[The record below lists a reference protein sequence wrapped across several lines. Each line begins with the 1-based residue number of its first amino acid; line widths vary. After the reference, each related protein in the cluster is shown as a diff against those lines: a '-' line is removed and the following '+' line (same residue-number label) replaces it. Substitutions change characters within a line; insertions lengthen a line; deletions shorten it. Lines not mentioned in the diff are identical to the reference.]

1 MKIQYYL
8 LAATLFSLPVAAQET
23 YENAN
28 LTSTDLNGTARYEGM
43 GGAMEALGADVST
56 IGSNPAGIGLFRR
69 SQLSV
74 SGGLLM
80 QSNGK
85 EYGDGKKTNASF
97 DQIGFVYTTRASRG
111 SNLNFGF
118 NYTKG
123 KNFDFLLNAS
133 GKLGNGS
140 QNNQSYLKHVLGS
153 ENYGGFD
160 VRKKDDAYIGFASPQ
175 ANFVSWTWNQLDYLY
190 FNTLLPDATTAGK
203 FNNYLADSYT
213 FDKAS
218 TGYVSNYDFN
228 ISGSIQDQFYLGL
241 TFGLKDVH
249 YDSESR
255 YNERLSNGVGDVS
268 VLDIRR
274 ITGTGFD
281 ITAGII
287 VRPIASSPFRIG
299 AYVKTPTWYDL
310 TTSNVTRIDRNTN
323 TGGKNDW
330 GEVPNSYDYKLWT
343 TPWKFGLSLGHTVG
357 NYLAL
362 GLTYEFEDHSTLDS
376 RINDGGYYNDY
387 YGTYYETSSAD
398 KSMNKH
404 TKQAL
409 KGVSTLKMGAEYK
422 PTSNLALRLGYNYIS
437 PKYNKDAQKDPTIV
451 SPGSAYSSS
460 TDFVNWD
467 STNRFTFGIGYQIN
481 KFNVDLAYQYSMQK
495 GTFYPFSTMNFSI
508 HDTATGN
515 TTSYSNQAVGAKVD
529 NNRGQLLLTVGY
541 RL

>member
-28 LTSTDLNGTARYEGM
+28 LTSTDLNGTARYVGM

-140 QNNQSYLKHVLGS
+140 QNNQSYLKYVLGS

-218 TGYVSNYDFN
+218 TGYVGNYDFN

-310 TTSNVTRIDRNTN
+310 TTSNVTRIDKNTN

-330 GEVPNSYDYKLWT
+330 GKVPNSYDYKLW

-508 HDTATGN
+508 HDTTTGN
-515 TTSYSNQAVGAKVD
+515 TTSYSNQAVGTKVD

>member
-28 LTSTDLNGTARYEGM
+28 LTSTDLNGTARYVGM

-218 TGYVSNYDFN
+218 IGYVGNYDFN
-228 ISGSIQDQFYLGL
+228 ISGSIQDQFYFGL

-343 TPWKFGLSLGHTVG
+343 PWKFGLSLGHTVG

-404 TKQAL
+404 TRQAL

>member
-28 LTSTDLNGTARYEGM
+28 LTSTDLNGTARYVGM

-190 FNTLLPDATTAGK
+190 FNILLPDATTAGK

-218 TGYVSNYDFN
+218 TGYVGNYDFN

-330 GEVPNSYDYKLWT
+330 GEVPNSYDYKLW

>member
-28 LTSTDLNGTARYEGM
+28 LTSTDLNGTTRYVGM

-69 SQLSV
+69 SQFSV

-218 TGYVSNYDFN
+218 TGYVGNYDFN

-330 GEVPNSYDYKLWT
+330 GEVPNSYDYKLW

>member
-28 LTSTDLNGTARYEGM
+28 LTSTDLNGTARYVGM

-218 TGYVSNYDFN
+218 TGYVGNYDFN

-323 TGGKNDW
+323 TSGKNDW
-330 GEVPNSYDYKLWT
+330 GEVPNSYDYKLW

-481 KFNVDLAYQYSMQK
+481 KFNVDLAYQYSIQK

>member
-28 LTSTDLNGTARYEGM
+28 LTSTDLNGTARYVGM

-218 TGYVSNYDFN
+218 TGYVGNYDFN

-274 ITGTGFD
+274 INGTGFD

-330 GEVPNSYDYKLWT
+330 GKVPNSYDYKLW

-481 KFNVDLAYQYSMQK
+481 KFNVDLAYQYSIQK

-529 NNRGQLLLTVGY
+529 NNRGQLLLTVSY

>member
-28 LTSTDLNGTARYEGM
+28 LTSTDLNGTARYVGM

-218 TGYVSNYDFN
+218 TGYVGNYDFN

-241 TFGLKDVH
+241 AFGLKDIH

-323 TGGKNDW
+323 TSGKNDW
-330 GEVPNSYDYKLWT
+330 GKVPNSYDYKLW

>member
-28 LTSTDLNGTARYEGM
+28 LTSTDLNGTARYVGM

-218 TGYVSNYDFN
+218 TGYVGNYDFN

-255 YNERLSNGVGDVS
+255 YNERLSNGIGDVS

-323 TGGKNDW
+323 TSGKNDW
-330 GEVPNSYDYKLWT
+330 GKVPNSYDYKLW

>member
-28 LTSTDLNGTARYEGM
+28 LTSTDLNGTARYVGM

-190 FNTLLPDATTAGK
+190 FKTLLPDATTAGK

-218 TGYVSNYDFN
+218 TGYVGNYDFN

-330 GEVPNSYDYKLWT
+330 GEVPNSYDYKLW

>member
-28 LTSTDLNGTARYEGM
+28 LTSTDLNGTARYVGM

-85 EYGDGKKTNASF
+85 EYGNGKKTNASF

-123 KNFDFLLNAS
+123 KNFNFLLNAS

-175 ANFVSWTWNQLDYLY
+175 ANFVSWIWNQLDYLY

-218 TGYVSNYDFN
+218 TGYVGNYDFN

-330 GEVPNSYDYKLWT
+330 GKVPNSYDYKLW

>member
-28 LTSTDLNGTARYEGM
+28 LTSTDLNGTARYVGM

-218 TGYVSNYDFN
+218 TGYVGNYDFN

-330 GEVPNSYDYKLWT
+330 GKVPNSYDYKLW

>member
-28 LTSTDLNGTARYEGM
+28 LTSTDLNGTARYVGM

-218 TGYVSNYDFN
+218 TGYVGNYDFN

-323 TGGKNDW
+323 TSGKNDW
-330 GEVPNSYDYKLWT
+330 GEVPNSYDYKLW

-481 KFNVDLAYQYSMQK
+481 KFNVDLAYQYSIQK

-529 NNRGQLLLTVGY
+529 NNRGQLLLTVSY

>member
-28 LTSTDLNGTARYEGM
+28 LTSTDLNGTARYVGM

-218 TGYVSNYDFN
+218 TGYVGNYDFN

-323 TGGKNDW
+323 TSGKNDW
-330 GEVPNSYDYKLWT
+330 GKVPNSYDYKLW

-515 TTSYSNQAVGAKVD
+515 TTSYSNQAVGTKVD

>member
-28 LTSTDLNGTARYEGM
+28 LTSTDFNGTARYVGM

-218 TGYVSNYDFN
+218 TGYVGNYDFN

-330 GEVPNSYDYKLWT
+330 GEVPNSYDYKLW

-529 NNRGQLLLTVGY
+529 NNRGQLLLTVSY

>member
-28 LTSTDLNGTARYEGM
+28 LTSTDLNGTARYVGM

-218 TGYVSNYDFN
+218 TGYVGNYDFN

-330 GEVPNSYDYKLWT
+330 GKVPNSYDYKLW

-481 KFNVDLAYQYSMQK
+481 KFNVDLAYQYSIQK

-508 HDTATGN
+508 HDTVTGN

>member
-28 LTSTDLNGTARYEGM
+28 LTSTDLNGTARYVGM
-43 GGAMEALGADVST
+43 GGAMEALGADAST

-160 VRKKDDAYIGFASPQ
+160 VRKKDDTYIGFASPQ
-175 ANFVSWTWNQLDYLY
+175 ANFASWTWNQLDYLY

-218 TGYVSNYDFN
+218 TGYVGNYDFN

-274 ITGTGFD
+274 INGTGFD

-330 GEVPNSYDYKLWT
+330 GKVPNSYDYKLW

-481 KFNVDLAYQYSMQK
+481 KFNVDLAYQYSIQK

>member
-28 LTSTDLNGTARYEGM
+28 LTSTDLNGTARYVGM

-218 TGYVSNYDFN
+218 TGYVGNYDFN
-228 ISGSIQDQFYLGL
+228 ISGSIQDQFYFGL

-343 TPWKFGLSLGHTVG
+343 PWKFGLSLGHTVG

-404 TKQAL
+404 TRQAL

>member
-28 LTSTDLNGTARYEGM
+28 LTSTDLNGTARYVGM
-43 GGAMEALGADVST
+43 GGAMEAVGADAST

-97 DQIGFVYTTRASRG
+97 GQIGFVYTTRASRG

-218 TGYVSNYDFN
+218 TGYVGNYDFN

-274 ITGTGFD
+274 INGTGFD

-330 GEVPNSYDYKLWT
+330 GKVPNSYDYKLW

-481 KFNVDLAYQYSMQK
+481 KFNVDLAYQYSIQK

>member
-28 LTSTDLNGTARYEGM
+28 LTSTDLNGTARYVGM

-218 TGYVSNYDFN
+218 TGYVGNYDFN

-255 YNERLSNGVGDVS
+255 YNERLSNGIGDVS

-330 GEVPNSYDYKLWT
+330 GEVPNSYDYKLW

-451 SPGSAYSSS
+451 SPGSAYSLS

>member
-28 LTSTDLNGTARYEGM
+28 LTSTDLNGTARYVGM

-218 TGYVSNYDFN
+218 TGYVGNYDFN
-228 ISGSIQDQFYLGL
+228 ISGSIQDQFYFGL

-343 TPWKFGLSLGHTVG
+343 PWKFGLSLGHTVG

-404 TKQAL
+404 TRQAL
-409 KGVSTLKMGAEYK
+409 KGVSALKMGAEYK

>member
-28 LTSTDLNGTARYEGM
+28 LTSTDLNGTARYVGM

-153 ENYGGFD
+153 EIYGGFD

-218 TGYVSNYDFN
+218 TGYVGNYDFN

-255 YNERLSNGVGDVS
+255 YNERLSNGIGDVS

-330 GEVPNSYDYKLWT
+330 GEVPNSYDYKLW

-481 KFNVDLAYQYSMQK
+481 KFNVDLAYQYSIQK

-529 NNRGQLLLTVGY
+529 NNRGQLLLTVSY

>member
-28 LTSTDLNGTARYEGM
+28 LTSTDLNGTARYVGM

-140 QNNQSYLKHVLGS
+140 QNNQSYLKYVLGS

-218 TGYVSNYDFN
+218 TGYVGNYDFN

-310 TTSNVTRIDRNTN
+310 TTSNVTRIDKNTN

-330 GEVPNSYDYKLWT
+330 GKVPNSYDYKLW

-508 HDTATGN
+508 HDTVTGN

>member
-28 LTSTDLNGTARYEGM
+28 LTSTDLNGTARYVGM

-218 TGYVSNYDFN
+218 TGYVGNYDFN

-255 YNERLSNGVGDVS
+255 YNERLSNGLGDVS

-323 TGGKNDW
+323 TSGKNDW
-330 GEVPNSYDYKLWT
+330 GKVPNSYDYKLW

-508 HDTATGN
+508 HDTTTGN
-515 TTSYSNQAVGAKVD
+515 TTSYSNQAVGTKVD

>member
-23 YENAN
+23 YENTN
-28 LTSTDLNGTARYEGM
+28 LTSTDLNGTARYVGM

-140 QNNQSYLKHVLGS
+140 QNNQSYLKYVLGS

-218 TGYVSNYDFN
+218 TGYVGNYDFN

-310 TTSNVTRIDRNTN
+310 TTSNVTRIDKNTN

-330 GEVPNSYDYKLWT
+330 GKVPNSYDYKLW

-467 STNRFTFGIGYQIN
+467 STNRFTFGIGFQIN

-529 NNRGQLLLTVGY
+529 NNRGQLLLTVSY

>member
-28 LTSTDLNGTARYEGM
+28 LTSTDLNGTARYVGM

-140 QNNQSYLKHVLGS
+140 QNNQSYLKYVLGS

-218 TGYVSNYDFN
+218 TGYVGNYDFN

-310 TTSNVTRIDRNTN
+310 TTSNVTRIDKNTN

-330 GEVPNSYDYKLWT
+330 GKVPNSYDYKLW

-529 NNRGQLLLTVGY
+529 NNRGQLLLTVSY

>member
-28 LTSTDLNGTARYEGM
+28 LTSTDLNGTARYVGM
-43 GGAMEALGADVST
+43 GGAMEALGADAST

-218 TGYVSNYDFN
+218 TGYVGNYDFN

-255 YNERLSNGVGDVS
+255 YNERLSNGVRDVS

-323 TGGKNDW
+323 TGGKNDR
-330 GEVPNSYDYKLWT
+330 GEVPNSYDYKLW

-515 TTSYSNQAVGAKVD
+515 TTSYSNQAVGTKVD

>member
-28 LTSTDLNGTARYEGM
+28 LTSTDLNGTARYVGM
-43 GGAMEALGADVST
+43 GGAMEALGADAST

-218 TGYVSNYDFN
+218 TGYVGNYDFN

-274 ITGTGFD
+274 INGTGFD

-330 GEVPNSYDYKLWT
+330 GKVPNSYDYKLW

-481 KFNVDLAYQYSMQK
+481 KFNVDLAYQYSIQK

>member
-28 LTSTDLNGTARYEGM
+28 LTSTDLNGTARYVGM

-218 TGYVSNYDFN
+218 TGYVGNYDFN

-323 TGGKNDW
+323 TSGKNDW
-330 GEVPNSYDYKLWT
+330 GKVPNSYDYKLW

>member
-28 LTSTDLNGTARYEGM
+28 LTSTDLNGTARYVGM

-218 TGYVSNYDFN
+218 TGYVGNYDFN

-255 YNERLSNGVGDVS
+255 YNERLSNGIGDVS

-343 TPWKFGLSLGHTVG
+343 PWKFGLSLGHTVC

>member
-28 LTSTDLNGTARYEGM
+28 LTSTDLNGTARYVGM

-218 TGYVSNYDFN
+218 TGYVGNYDFN

-310 TTSNVTRIDRNTN
+310 TTSNVTRIDRNTD

-330 GEVPNSYDYKLWT
+330 GEVPNSYDYKLW

-481 KFNVDLAYQYSMQK
+481 KLNVDLAYQYSMQK

>member
-28 LTSTDLNGTARYEGM
+28 LTSTDLNGTARYVGM

-218 TGYVSNYDFN
+218 TGYVGNYDFN

-274 ITGTGFD
+274 INGTGFD

-330 GEVPNSYDYKLWT
+330 GKVPNSYDYKLW
-343 TPWKFGLSLGHTVG
+343 TPWKFGLSLGHTVS

-481 KFNVDLAYQYSMQK
+481 KFNVDLAYQYSIQK

-529 NNRGQLLLTVGY
+529 NNRGQLLLTVSY

>member
-28 LTSTDLNGTARYEGM
+28 LTSTDLNGTARYVGM

-218 TGYVSNYDFN
+218 TGYVGNYDFN
-228 ISGSIQDQFYLGL
+228 ISGSIQDQFYFGL

-343 TPWKFGLSLGHTVG
+343 PWKFGLSLGHTVG

-404 TKQAL
+404 TRQAL

-437 PKYNKDAQKDPTIV
+437 PKYNKDVQKDPTIV

>member
-218 TGYVSNYDFN
+218 TGYVGNYDFN

-255 YNERLSNGVGDVS
+255 YNERLSNGLGDVS

-323 TGGKNDW
+323 TSGKNDW
-330 GEVPNSYDYKLWT
+330 GKVPNSYDYKLW

>member
-218 TGYVSNYDFN
+218 TGYVGNYDFN
-228 ISGSIQDQFYLGL
+228 ISGSIQDQFYFGL

-343 TPWKFGLSLGHTVG
+343 PWKFGLSLGHTVG

-404 TKQAL
+404 TRQAL

>member
-28 LTSTDLNGTARYEGM
+28 LTSTDLNGTARYVGM
-43 GGAMEALGADVST
+43 GGAMEALGADAST

-218 TGYVSNYDFN
+218 TGYVGNYDFN

-274 ITGTGFD
+274 INGTGFD

-330 GEVPNSYDYKLWT
+330 GKVPNSYDYKLW

-515 TTSYSNQAVGAKVD
+515 TTSYSNQVVGAKVD
-529 NNRGQLLLTVGY
+529 NNRGQLLLTVSY

>member
-28 LTSTDLNGTARYEGM
+28 LTSTDLNGTARYVGM

-111 SNLNFGF
+111 SKLNFGF

-175 ANFVSWTWNQLDYLY
+175 ANFASWTWNQLDYLY

-218 TGYVSNYDFN
+218 TGYVGNYDFN

-274 ITGTGFD
+274 INGTGFD

-330 GEVPNSYDYKLWT
+330 GKVPNSYDYKLW

-481 KFNVDLAYQYSMQK
+481 KFNVDLAYQYSIQK

-529 NNRGQLLLTVGY
+529 NNRGQLLLTVSY

>member
-28 LTSTDLNGTARYEGM
+28 LTSTDLNGTARYVGM

-218 TGYVSNYDFN
+218 TGYVGNYDFN

-343 TPWKFGLSLGHTVG
+343 PWKFGLSLGHTVG

-376 RINDGGYYNDY
+376 RINDGGYYND

>member
-28 LTSTDLNGTARYEGM
+28 LTSTDLNGTARYVGM
-43 GGAMEALGADVST
+43 GGAMEALGADAST

-218 TGYVSNYDFN
+218 TGYVGNYDFN

-274 ITGTGFD
+274 INGTGFD

-330 GEVPNSYDYKLWT
+330 GKVPNSYDYKLW

>member
-28 LTSTDLNGTARYEGM
+28 LTSTDLNGTARYVGM
-43 GGAMEALGADVST
+43 GGAMEALGADAST

-218 TGYVSNYDFN
+218 TGYVGNYDFN

-323 TGGKNDW
+323 TSGKNDW
-330 GEVPNSYDYKLWT
+330 GKVPNSYDYKLW